1 MPAAWHGLFPSVLH
15 HQAARCEILGGPP
28 RLATHPAYNAK
39 EEAGAADPPGPGYA
53 HRPSTFLNL
62 YNPKRGEVPALQY
75 LQAFGCRNVS
85 CRLSCSCPAHAC
97 APIFTSIWLQEPVLQ
112 TVLQLSCACLR
123 TRQWWLTSGSFLMG
137 SSATT
142 ACMRRQLIFD
152 SGCSK

>member
-1 MPAAWHGLFPSVLH
+1 M
-15 HQAARCEILGGPP
+15 
-28 RLATHPAYNAK
+28 ATHPAYNAK

-123 TRQWWLTSGSFLMG
+123 YNIYKPLAAGTCPADCPAAVLRMPALQYLQAFSCRDLSC
-137 SSATT
+137 SCPAHACAT
-142 ACMRRQLIFD
+142 IFT
-152 SGCSK
+152 CI